1 VRDPKGGLHKRTYVM
16 NVGMDLRLVDTKVSY
31 VVDVISYQKKIV
43 GREVSAGLFSF
54 LGGEVIDMS
63 TGNGGLESIQLAVR
77 SEIERWAP
85 EIISRPWRTGA
96 AYLSAGHK

>member
-54 LGGEVIDMS
+54 LGGEGIDMS
-63 TGNGGLESIQLAVR
+63 TGNSGLESMQLAVR
-77 SEIERWAP
+77 SEIERWAL
-85 EIISRPWRTGA
+85 EIISRP
-96 AYLSAGHK
+96 

>member
-1 VRDPKGGLHKRTYVM
+1 MRDHKGGLHKRTYVM

-43 GREVSAGLFSF
+43 GREVNAGLFSF

-63 TGNGGLESIQLAVR
+63 TWQWRAGVDAAGRPLR
-77 SEIERWAP
+77 DRWAL
-85 EIISRPWRTGA
+85 EIISRPWRTWA